1 MITCRTCT
9 HNDRCNQQAVYS
21 HIMTPTGAAYE
32 HYAAACRNY
41 RTCSPEE
48 RLQSMIMQLDKAM
61 EATP

>member
-1 MITCRTCT
+1 
-9 HNDRCNQQAVYS
+9 
-21 HIMTPTGAAYE
+21 MTPTGAAYE